1 MIRVM
6 VVDDSALVRR
16 IATDILKEDPEI
28 MVVATASQAEFALQK
43 LDKEQPDVITL
54 DLEMP
59 GMGGL
64 EAIRRIMAIRPTPII
79 VLSAH
84 AQKGA
89 ELTLQALDLGA
100 VDFVLKP
107 SNSLSGGIATI
118 AQELVEKVKDASKI
132 VFRAPT
138 AATPGGIFAATPG
151 GIFAATPG
159 GISAATPGGISAAT
173 PGGIFAPHAAVEAP
187 ARSAPRSTGEQAMGD
202 YDLVA
207 IGTSTGGPVALK
219 TVLTMLPG
227 DLPVGI
233 VVVQHMPPVFTKAFA
248 ERLDSCCALAVKEA
262 ENGDAILPGRVLLA
276 PGNFHMTVSRFGT
289 EPRVALNQNDNVN
302 GHRPSIDVL
311 MHSVALE
318 YGAHAVG
325 VIMTGMG
332 KDGAEGLHELHKKGG
347 HVIAQ
352 DKESSVIYGMNREV
366 VQNGDAHEVASVEA
380 IAGRICDSLRAR
392 AARRG

>member
-28 MVVATASQAEFALQK
+28 TVVATAAQAEFALQK
-43 LDKEQPDVITL
+43 LDKEKPDVITL
-54 DLEMP
+54 DMEMP

-64 EAIRRIMAIRPTPII
+64 EAIRRIMAVRPTPII

-84 AQKGA
+84 ARRGA

-107 SNSLSGGIATI
+107 SNSLSGGISAI
-118 AQELVEKVKDASKI
+118 AQELVEKVKSAAKI
-132 VFRAPT
+132 VFHAPRAP
-138 AATPGGIFAATPG
+138 AAASQASL
-151 GIFAATPG
+151 
-159 GISAATPGGISAAT
+159 SA
-173 PGGIFAPHAAVEAP
+173 FAPSFEQRAEGP
-187 ARSAPRSTGEQAMGD
+187 ARPAARPAGERAMGD

-219 TVLTMLPG
+219 TVLSMLPG

-262 ENGDAILPGRVLLA
+262 ENGDAILAGRVLLA
-276 PGNFHMTVSRFGT
+276 PGNWHMMVSRFGS
-289 EPRVALNQNDNVN
+289 EPRVALNQADNVN
-302 GHRPSIDVL
+302 GHRPSVDVL
-311 MHSVALE
+311 MHSVAME
-318 YGAHAVG
+318 YGNHAVG

-332 KDGAEGLHELHKKGG
+332 KDGADGLRELRKRGG

-352 DKESSVIYGMNREV
+352 DKDSSVIYGMNREV
-366 VQNGDAHEVASVEA
+366 VQNGDAHEVAAVDS
-380 IAGRICDSLRAR
+380 IAGLIVDALRGRSTRKALV
-392 AARRG
+392 

>member
-6 VVDDSALVRR
+6 IIDDSALVRR
-16 IATDILKEDPEI
+16 IAADILTSDPEI
-28 MVVATASQAEFALQK
+28 QVVATAAQAEFALPK
-43 LDKEQPDVITL
+43 LAKEHPDVITM
-54 DLEMP
+54 DMEMP

-64 EAIRRIMAIRPTPII
+64 EAIRRIMSTTPTPII

-107 SNSLSGGIATI
+107 SNSLSGGIPAV
-118 AQELVEKVKDASKI
+118 AKELIEKVKNAARIEFKGPVISD
-132 VFRAPT
+132 VPRERAPL
-138 AATPGGIFAATPG
+138 PVP
-151 GIFAATPG
+151 
-159 GISAATPGGISAAT
+159 
-173 PGGIFAPHAAVEAP
+173 EAP
-187 ARSAPRSTGEQAMGD
+187 VRMAPPSREGGEFE
-202 YDLVA
+202 LIA

-219 TVLTMLPG
+219 SVLTRLSG
-227 DLPVGI
+227 ELPVGV

-248 ERLDSCCALAVKEA
+248 DRLNSCCAVAVKEA

-276 PGNFHMTVSRFGT
+276 PGNYHMTVSRFGL
-289 EPRVALNQNDNVN
+289 EPRVLLNQEENVN
-302 GHRPSIDVL
+302 GHRPSVDVL
-311 MHSVALE
+311 MHSVAVE
-318 YGAHAVG
+318 YGARALG

-332 KDGAEGLHELHKKGG
+332 KDGAEGLHELRKRGG

-366 VQNGDAHEVASVEA
+366 VQNGDAHEVLPVDG
-380 IAGRICDSLRAR
+380 IAARIQERLRGRT
-392 AARRG
+392 AARRAG

>member
-138 AATPGGIFAATPG
+138 AATPG

>member
-1 MIRVM
+1 VIRVM

-16 IATDILKEDPEI
+16 IATDILTADPEI
-28 MVVATASQAEFALQK
+28 TVVATAAQAEFALPK
-43 LDKEQPDVITL
+43 LDKEKPDVITL

-107 SNSLSGGIATI
+107 SSSLSGGISSVAH
-118 AQELVEKVKDASKI
+118 ELIEKVRDAAKI
-132 VFRAPT
+132 VFRQSPAPSVS
-138 AATPGGIFAATPG
+138 
-151 GIFAATPG
+151 
-159 GISAATPGGISAAT
+159 SAPSSQ
-173 PGGIFAPHAAVEAP
+173 PAP
-187 ARSAPRSTGEQAMGD
+187 AAPPVARKAVPSGAFGGGTECE
-202 YDLVA
+202 LVA

-219 TVLTMLPG
+219 TVLQMLPG
-227 DLPVGI
+227 DLPVGV

-248 ERLDSCCALAVKEA
+248 ERLDGCCELAVKEA
-262 ENGDAILPGRVLLA
+262 ENGDAIVAGRVLIA
-276 PGNFHMTVSRFGT
+276 PGNWHMTVSKFGT
-289 EPRVALNQNDNVN
+289 EPLVALNQAENVN
-302 GHRPSIDVL
+302 GHRPSVDVL
-311 MHSVALE
+311 MHSVAVE
-318 YGAHAVG
+318 YGSRALG

-332 KDGAEGLHELHKKGG
+332 KDGAEGLRELHRRGG

-352 DKESSVIYGMNREV
+352 DKESSVIYGMNKEV
-366 VQNGDAHEVASVEA
+366 VQNGSADEVVPV
-380 IAGRICDSLRAR
+380 DSI
-392 AARRG
+392 AARIVEFLRSTASARKAP